1 MLTSVVLVAVMV
13 GAAAAASPIT
23 GAFGLNF
30 ETPVP
35 EQLLGASLAG
45 PPYPLL
51 PANLDQSPV
60 ESAPDRLPAWYLF
73 SPAAL
78 PDLLDHPLV
87 RFMVMVD
94 GERRPVRILAEHPR
108 PDCTADMLWL
118 TRSIAQKYRAETDPF
133 GAERH
138 GFARSAR
145 FVHKN
150 QQVDVSCGPALLVEY
165 TDADA
170 YENWRQAE
178 TLAQETHHQRT
189 RKLQRLRLDLQ
200 VEHDRQFADTFTRGE
215 RFRIEGAWGVNFGVP
230 FEATETEM
238 LDAPVDEPFSVALRE
253 LSAPFADGSFTL
265 TLGPDRVPVR
275 IVGNFPDVDAHLFRR
290 VAAALR
296 AKFGAPMKDG
306 DTHKIHKVNGDHLV
320 ARHDAAN
327 GTLHMTFING
337 KARRAQK
344 ERLLLAQQRQFEEET
359 AGL

>member
-1 MLTSVVLVAVMV
+1 M
-13 GAAAAASPIT
+13 
-23 GAFGLNF
+23 NF

-35 EQLLGASLAG
+35 ETLLGASLAD

-51 PANLDQSPV
+51 PANLDQSLV
-60 ESAPDRLPAWYLF
+60 VSAPNRLPAWYLF

-78 PDLLDHPLV
+78 PDLLDDPLV

-118 TRSIAQKYRAETDPF
+118 TRNIAQKYRAVTDPH

-165 TDADA
+165 THAGA
-170 YENWRQAE
+170 YQDWHEAE
-178 TLAQETHHQRT
+178 TLAQETHREKQQ
-189 RKLQRLRLDLQ
+189 KLQRLELDLRI
-200 VEHDRQFADTFTRGE
+200 ERARQFADTFTLGE
-215 RFRIEGAWGVNFGVP
+215 RFRLEGVWGVSFGVP
-230 FEATETEM
+230 FEASQTEL
-238 LDAPVDEPFSVALRE
+238 LDAPSDEPFSVTLRD
-253 LSAPFADGSFTL
+253 LNPPFEDGSFIL

-275 IVGNFPDVDAHLFRR
+275 VAGSFPDADARLFRQ

-306 DTHKIHKVNGDHLV
+306 NTHKIHKVNGDHLV
-320 ARHDAAN
+320 ARHDTRN
-327 GTLHMTFING
+327 GQLHMTFING

-344 ERLLLAQQRQFEEET
+344 ERLLLAQQQQFEEET

>member
-1 MLTSVVLVAVMV
+1 MLTSAVLVALVA

-35 EQLLGASLAG
+35 EQLLGASLAA

-78 PDLLDHPLV
+78 PDLLDDPLV

-118 TRSIAQKYRAETDPF
+118 TRSIAQKYRAEADPF

-165 TDADA
+165 THAGA
-170 YENWRQAE
+170 YENWRKAE
-178 TLAQETHHQRT
+178 TLARETHHQKTQR
-189 RKLQRLRLDLQ
+189 LQRLTLDLQ
-200 VEHDRQFADTFTRGE
+200 IELDRQFADSFTLGE
-215 RFRIEGAWGVNFGVP
+215 RFRVEGAWGVNFGVP
-230 FEATETEM
+230 FEATEPEL
-238 LDAPVDEPFSVALRE
+238 LDAPADEGFNVTLRDVSE
-253 LSAPFADGSFTL
+253 PFADGSFML

-275 IVGNFPDVDAHLFRR
+275 VAGNFPDADARLFRQ
-290 VAAALR
+290 VAAALK

-306 DTHKIHKVNGDHLV
+306 ATHKIHKVNGDHLV

-327 GTLHMTFING
+327 GKLHMTFING